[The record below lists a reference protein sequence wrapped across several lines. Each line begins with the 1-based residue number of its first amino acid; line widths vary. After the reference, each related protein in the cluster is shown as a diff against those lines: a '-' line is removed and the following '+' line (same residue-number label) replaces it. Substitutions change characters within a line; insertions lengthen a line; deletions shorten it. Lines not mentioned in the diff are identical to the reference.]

1 MLNPRFKG
9 AQPIDVFV
17 VPVGRWSDGSAG
29 YVGPLH
35 LEAVHP
41 SISLRVPGSRKERA
55 GGSIMSAREIQDQKT
70 IAREMFVQ
78 QAAHANA
85 DVSASPLRGATIC
98 STKSRRG
105 YTLESTAD
113 EFCEAADASLLPV
126 IRVDAADLMRVLRQ
140 LEVIAK
146 RQAPR
151 IAFKAKGS
159 ILLLDLADIL
169 AVQAEGNYVSL
180 QHRPNPYLVHESLS
194 SMAEKL
200 KPYGFIRIHR
210 SVVVNISAVEE
221 IQPLPT
227 GEYRLRVK
235 GGKEYLVTRTYKH
248 NLRDLAQLWVG
259 SERLCGQQT
268 ARGITSLFH
277 RSIPDRPSRK
287 VNS

>member
-1 MLNPRFKG
+1 
-9 AQPIDVFV
+9 
-17 VPVGRWSDGSAG
+17 
-29 YVGPLH
+29 
-35 LEAVHP
+35 
-41 SISLRVPGSRKERA
+41 
-55 GGSIMSAREIQDQKT
+55 MSVREIPDQEA
-70 IAREMFVQ
+70 IALEMFVQ
-78 QAAHANA
+78 QAARGSA
-85 DVSASPLRGATIC
+85 DVSASPLWGATIC
-98 STKSRRG
+98 SSQGRRD
-105 YTLESTAD
+105 YTLGPTAD
-113 EFCEAADASLLPV
+113 EFSEAADTSLLPA
-126 IRVDAADLMRVLRQ
+126 IRVDAANLMRILRQ

-159 ILLLDLADIL
+159 ILFLDLADIL

-180 QHRPNPYLVHESLS
+180 RHRRNPYLVRESLS

-227 GEYRLRVK
+227 GEYRLRIK

-259 SERLCGQQT
+259 SELLCG
-268 ARGITSLFH
+268 
-277 RSIPDRPSRK
+277 
-287 VNS
+287 

>member
-1 MLNPRFKG
+1 
-9 AQPIDVFV
+9 
-17 VPVGRWSDGSAG
+17 
-29 YVGPLH
+29 
-35 LEAVHP
+35 
-41 SISLRVPGSRKERA
+41 
-55 GGSIMSAREIQDQKT
+55 MSASEIQDEKA
-70 IAREMFVQ
+70 IAHEMFVQ
-78 QAAHANA
+78 QAAHANVEVLA
-85 DVSASPLRGATIC
+85 NPLRGVTIC
-98 STKSRRG
+98 STVSRRD
-105 YTLESTAD
+105 YTSESMSDALCETAD
-113 EFCEAADASLLPV
+113 TSLLPV
-126 IRVDAADLMRVLRQ
+126 IQGDTANLMRALRQ
-140 LEVIAK
+140 LEVLAK

-159 ILLLDLADIL
+159 IVLLDLADIV

-180 QHRPNPYLVHESLS
+180 QHRPDPHLVHESLS

-259 SERLCGQQT
+259 SERLCG
-268 ARGITSLFH
+268 
-277 RSIPDRPSRK
+277 
-287 VNS
+287 

>member
-1 MLNPRFKG
+1 
-9 AQPIDVFV
+9 
-17 VPVGRWSDGSAG
+17 
-29 YVGPLH
+29 
-35 LEAVHP
+35 
-41 SISLRVPGSRKERA
+41 
-55 GGSIMSAREIQDQKT
+55 MSAREMQDQKA
-70 IAREMFVQ
+70 IARKMFQ
-78 QAAHANA
+78 QAAHADA
-85 DVSASPLRGATIC
+85 DVSAGPLRGAAIC
-98 STKSRRG
+98 STRSRRDC
-105 YTLESTAD
+105 TPESTAD
-113 EFCEAADASLLPV
+113 GFREAADTSLLPV
-126 IRVDAADLMRVLRQ
+126 IRVDGANLMRVLRQ

-159 ILLLDLADIL
+159 ILFLNLADIL

-180 QHRPNPYLVHESLS
+180 QHGPNPYLVHESLS

-235 GGKEYLVTRTYKH
+235 DGKEYLVTRTYKH

-259 SERLCGQQT
+259 SERFCG
-268 ARGITSLFH
+268 
-277 RSIPDRPSRK
+277 
-287 VNS
+287 

>member
-1 MLNPRFKG
+1 MN
-9 AQPIDVFV
+9 VC
-17 VPVGRWSDGSAG
+17 
-29 YVGPLH
+29 
-35 LEAVHP
+35 
-41 SISLRVPGSRKERA
+41 
-55 GGSIMSAREIQDQKT
+55 EIQDQN
-70 IAREMFVQ
+70 A
-78 QAAHANA
+78 QASA
-85 DVSASPLRGATIC
+85 DVSASSLLGATIC
-98 STKSRRG
+98 VTKTRRD
-105 YTLESTAD
+105 TFESTTD
-113 EFCEAADASLLPV
+113 EFRESADPSVLPV
-126 IRVDAADLMRVLRQ
+126 IQIAAANLIRVLRQ

-159 ILLLDLADIL
+159 ILLLDLADIQ

-180 QHRPNPYLVHESLS
+180 QRRTDPYLVRESLS

-235 GGKEYLVTRTYKH
+235 GGKKYLVTRTYKH

-259 SERLCGQQT
+259 SEWLC
-268 ARGITSLFH
+268 S
-277 RSIPDRPSRK
+277 
-287 VNS
+287 

>member
-1 MLNPRFKG
+1 
-9 AQPIDVFV
+9 
-17 VPVGRWSDGSAG
+17 
-29 YVGPLH
+29 
-35 LEAVHP
+35 
-41 SISLRVPGSRKERA
+41 
-55 GGSIMSAREIQDQKT
+55 MSVREIQDQKV

-78 QAAHANA
+78 QTAHANA
-85 DVSASPLRGATIC
+85 DVSASPLRGATI
-98 STKSRRG
+98 SSPKTGRD
-105 YTLESTAD
+105 YTLESAAD
-113 EFCEAADASLLPV
+113 EFCEAADASFLPV
-126 IRVDAADLMRVLRQ
+126 NRVDANLMRVLRQ

-159 ILLLDLADIL
+159 ILLLDLADIF
-169 AVQAEGNYVSL
+169 AVRAEGNYVSL
-180 QHRPNPYLVHESLS
+180 QPRTNPYLVHESLS

-259 SERLCGQQT
+259 PERLCG
-268 ARGITSLFH
+268 
-277 RSIPDRPSRK
+277 
-287 VNS
+287 

>member
-1 MLNPRFKG
+1 
-9 AQPIDVFV
+9 
-17 VPVGRWSDGSAG
+17 
-29 YVGPLH
+29 
-35 LEAVHP
+35 
-41 SISLRVPGSRKERA
+41 
-55 GGSIMSAREIQDQKT
+55 
-70 IAREMFVQ
+70 
-78 QAAHANA
+78 
-85 DVSASPLRGATIC
+85 
-98 STKSRRG
+98 
-105 YTLESTAD
+105 
-113 EFCEAADASLLPV
+113 
-126 IRVDAADLMRVLRQ
+126 MRVLRQ

-151 IAFKAKGS
+151 IAFKAKGR

-180 QHRPNPYLVHESLS
+180 QHRRNSYLVHESLS

-259 SERLCGQQT
+259 SERLCG
-268 ARGITSLFH
+268 
-277 RSIPDRPSRK
+277 
-287 VNS
+287 

>member
-1 MLNPRFKG
+1 
-9 AQPIDVFV
+9 
-17 VPVGRWSDGSAG
+17 
-29 YVGPLH
+29 
-35 LEAVHP
+35 
-41 SISLRVPGSRKERA
+41 
-55 GGSIMSAREIQDQKT
+55 MSAREIQDEKA

-78 QAAHANA
+78 QAAHASA
-85 DVSASPLRGATIC
+85 DVSTSPLRGATIC
-98 STKSRRG
+98 STKSRRD
-105 YTLESTAD
+105 YTLESPAEDGFYELAD
-113 EFCEAADASLLPV
+113 TSLFPAT
-126 IRVDAADLMRVLRQ
+126 RVDAANLMRVLRQ

-210 SVVVNISAVEE
+210 SVVVNISAVEK

-259 SERLCGQQT
+259 SERLCG
-268 ARGITSLFH
+268 
-277 RSIPDRPSRK
+277 
-287 VNS
+287 